1 MYGLLWAFKR
11 VSGILAQKSERVT
24 RYARVLVP
32 PGRGGQ
38 GGRGP
43 GEHTTSAVCAMAGKG
58 GGMGGAIA
66 TAFAT
71 CCAMRPAML
80 RIAIE
85 YRSIGCGSWGQG
97 RGNATMG
104 VGCKS
109 YFTQITWRI
118 GFSCPCS
125 LMAEFCFCCVILSHD
140 FPPMIYA
147 LPIAMRTRLCWDA
160 SIESGN
166 PMCRASL
173 VLR

>member
-1 MYGLLWAFKR
+1 MGFYGRLRGCRVFWHKNLRGLLDTL
-11 VSGILAQKSERVT
+11 VSWF
-24 RYARVLVP
+24 P
-32 PGRGGQ
+32 PGGAGRAGGDRASILHPPSVQ
-38 GGRGP
+38 WPAR
-43 GEHTTSAVCAMAGKG
+43 G